1 MLLRVPQVVFGR
13 SVVVKLA
20 PGFRALISRSTS
32 HTCMLEERK
41 ALSLRSVAKIRYLR
55 LHSLQAAEESQKEA
69 QEGDGPHGIGELSEN
84 IFSSKFLVTL
94 LLLDRVYGSYLL
106 SRLILVF

>member
-41 ALSLRSVAKIRYLR
+41 ALSLRSVYLR

-94 LLLDRVYGSYLL
+94 LLPDRVFGSYLL
-106 SRLILVF
+106 SRIILVF